1 MQPSIIRHAVC
12 VALALAVLP
21 ALAAAEEPRP
31 PLALH
36 PDNPH
41 YFQWRGRPTVLV
53 ASGEH
58 YGSVVNPDFDYKR
71 YLATISAAG
80 LNFTR
85 LFLGDYVEGP
95 GAFGIVNNP
104 VAPATGRFLAP
115 WARSREPGFALGGNK
130 FDLDRWDPAYFERL
144 HGFMQ
149 EASRRNVVVE
159 AVFFFVGPG
168 WDQAPLNPRNNVSGT
183 ADVGAKGYL
192 SVSGG
197 SVLERQ
203 EAYARKLAA
212 ELNRYDNVFFNL
224 CNEPWFYN
232 QEKPGFVSQPPA
244 AVKEWIG
251 RVSEWMVDEETRLG
265 RRHLLGVDVSNQGTV
280 LTPEDLAGSFR
291 NLSVFTYH
299 YDANADS
306 LQLNRGVARSIGF
319 NETGFNGVK
328 DDAYRTQG
336 WNYLLS
342 GGSLYGNLDFS
353 FTVGHEDGSDTP
365 RFSSGLYDS
374 GGSPALRGQL
384 AILRSFVDSLP
395 FVHMHTDDGFVVG
408 GADAWRALAAPGD
421 AYAVWLPGAGPV
433 EVRLALPPGEWR
445 FEWVD
450 ILTGAVTA
458 QTARHDSWATKV
470 RGERRGGGA
479 ALRVF
484 RVGAAGPARDPG
496 TPPQ

>member
-1 MQPSIIRHAVC
+1 MPLSLVRRAISLI
-12 VALALAVLP
+12 LALLP
-21 ALAAAEEPRP
+21 APASAEGLRP
-31 PLALH
+31 PLSLH
-36 PDNPH
+36 PDNPR
-41 YFQWRGRPTVLV
+41 YFLWRGRPTLLV

-58 YGSVVNPDFDYKR
+58 YGSVVNPDFDYER

-80 LNFTR
+80 LNHTR
-85 LFLGDYVEGP
+85 LFLGDYVEGQ
-95 GAFGIVNNP
+95 GAFGIVNDT
-104 VAPATGRFLAP
+104 VAPAPGRFLAP

-144 HGFMQ
+144 HAFMQ
-149 EASRRNVVVE
+149 EASRRDIVVE
-159 AVFFFVGPG
+159 AVLFFVGPG
-168 WDQAPLNPRNNVSGT
+168 WEQAPLNPRNNVNKT

-192 SVSGG
+192 SLGGG

-203 EAYARKLAA
+203 EAYARKLVA

-232 QEKPGFVSQPPA
+232 QEWPGFVSQPPA

-251 RVSEWMVDEETRLG
+251 RVSEWVVDAEKRLG
-265 RRHLLGVDVSNQGTV
+265 RRHLLGVDVSNQGTP
-280 LTPEDLAGSFR
+280 LASADLAGAFR

-306 LQLNRGVARSIGF
+306 LQLNRGVARAIGF
-319 NETGFNGVK
+319 NETGFGGVK
-328 DDAYRTQG
+328 DDTYRTQG

-365 RFSSGLYDS
+365 RFSTPLYDS

-384 AILRSFVDSLP
+384 AILLRFMESLP
-395 FVHMHTDDGFVVG
+395 LVRMRPDDAFVVG
-408 GADAWRALAAPGD
+408 GADSWRALSAPGE

-433 EVRLALPPGEWR
+433 DLTLALPAGEWR

-450 ILTGAVTA
+450 ILTGVVTA
-458 QTARHDSWATKV
+458 QTARHQSWATRL
-470 RGERRGGGA
+470 RGERHGGGA